1 MAILLSPFFLLNYS
15 QAADQVTPSRPRFAS
30 VGVNVQAPTT
40 NGDIRANR
48 MALGIAH
55 TGPAGTLIM
64 AGDLR
69 VRSGQ
74 IDMVATTAN
83 QNNYISM
90 GDGYTSF
97 LGSVGAANGIIQG
110 SAAGDVA
117 WSNNGNILFST
128 DWGDTIAAKLD
139 TDDGLNVRGGFYTQ
153 GDAVVPGVVGK
164 SAYLSFASNTAV
176 MGCYDFLLLTAN
188 CDVYLEGRYAGIESY
203 GVDGVEFI
211 TNSTGT
217 AKFFIGGFVTG
228 QPDLEVSDSGIAIRN
243 STSPL
248 ITFNDPDGSS
258 NAKLYEIRGN
268 EGGIFEINTLT
279 DAGGT
284 GATALQINRNGT
296 TVDSIAL
303 TATSVTVNSSEVC
316 TENGTNCPTA
326 GAPRFAV
333 VALNGAGGCSVSA
346 SYSANFTT
354 SSCTNTGTG
363 VYLLTFSTTFADE
376 PICTAN
382 LLTDNDPVIVQ
393 ISPTSAT
400 AVNIIAK
407 NSSFSNTDTSGN
419 ITFICVG
426 E

>member
-15 QAADQVTPSRPRFAS
+15 QAADQVVPSRPRFAS
-30 VGVNVQAPTT
+30 VGVNVQAPST
-40 NGDIRANR
+40 NGDLRANR
-48 MALGIAH
+48 VGLGIAA

-110 SAAGDVA
+110 STAGDVA
-117 WSNNGNILFST
+117 WSNSGEILFST
-128 DWGDTIAAKLD
+128 DWGDSIAAKIG
-139 TDDGLNVRGGFYTQ
+139 TDERLITQ
-153 GDAVVPGVVGK
+153 GGIATQGSG
-164 SAYLSFASNTAV
+164 SASLTGQAAYMDFFSNTATI
-176 MGCYDFLLLTAN
+176 GCYNFTTLAYDCDAFIEGEFTGMQSHGDNMELIVDADQIRFSTDAGSTFDAVLQSGVFTLSHTAN
-188 CDVYLEGRYAGIESY
+188 PTIV
-203 GVDGVEFI
+203 
-211 TNSTGT
+211 
-217 AKFFIGGFVTG
+217 
-228 QPDLEVSDSGIAIRN
+228 
-243 STSPL
+243 
-248 ITFNDPDGSS
+248 FNDTSAGS
-258 NAKLYEIRGN
+258 NAKLWEINGS

-279 DAGGT
+279 DASGA
-284 GATALQINRNGT
+284 GATAIQMNRSGT

-303 TATSVTVNSSEVC
+303 AASTVTVNGSEVC

-354 SSCTNTGTG
+354 SACTNTGTG